1 MDVRKTALLAG
12 ALVVAIITALLA
24 RSMFA
29 NAAAPAAAASSSA
42 APAKASGPKILV
54 ATRALPV
61 GTIISA
67 DSFRLQP
74 WPDDLIENAYFKDGP
89 DFDANHLIGQVVR
102 TALAAGQPISQGAL
116 VKPGDRG
123 FLAAA
128 LGPGMRAITVAVSA
142 ESGVAGFVFPG
153 DRVDMVLT
161 QSIEQGEATLRTSE
175 TIIRNLRV
183 LATDQRTNATD
194 ADGRQDAQVS
204 QTVTLEVTPRL
215 AEKIAVA
222 QAIGK
227 LSLVLRALSDTAS
240 DLERAIAAGRVK
252 LPANADPAAERRM
265 INDVASRPNDNDP
278 SFVTAADVSRFQ
290 RTSLT
295 PAMGGSAARLRT
307 AETATPR
314 PASAPMQA
322 PAVRVWRSTSP
333 DAGSN

>member
-128 LGPGMRAITVAVSA
+128 LGPGSRDRNAPARISAHASACGACVA
-142 ESGVAGFVFPG
+142 FHQP
-153 DRVDMVLT
+153 RCW
-161 QSIEQGEATLRTSE
+161 QQLRT
-175 TIIRNLRV
+175 IRW
-183 LATDQRTNATD
+183 D
-194 ADGRQDAQVS
+194 
-204 QTVTLEVTPRL
+204 
-215 AEKIAVA
+215 
-222 QAIGK
+222 
-227 LSLVLRALSDTAS
+227 
-240 DLERAIAAGRVK
+240 
-252 LPANADPAAERRM
+252 
-265 INDVASRPNDNDP
+265 
-278 SFVTAADVSRFQ
+278 
-290 RTSLT
+290 
-295 PAMGGSAARLRT
+295 
-307 AETATPR
+307 
-314 PASAPMQA
+314 
-322 PAVRVWRSTSP
+322 
-333 DAGSN
+333 